1 MAKYSFVGHFHYYF
15 LQVVLLCLFYL
26 WCFQWRF
33 CLCLFRCFL
42 CYFFPT
48 RFSRFLTAFRT
59 FLPCA
64 TCWCCF
70 LNTICHCRATFTRDC
85 FRNGCYAKK
94 ALITK
99 ELHKPMV
106 AKRCQLILFMSSL
119 LSMYHSRQADEG
131 YAENAKICLPLVP
144 SYRAQGSVVIACAE
158 PPLSEFLVGSN
169 FCHFDSCYSPFY
181 VLIYCSLVYVQLLI
195 FSIILSKKVALKF
208 QILLQLSYFSD
219 DSYYTKVEESF
230 FTRKHSKIKRI
241 CHFASDF
248 QPNSLISIN
257 KSSKC

>member
-1 MAKYSFVGHFHYYF
+1 MFVLSLVFPVALLSLLVSAVSCVTFPDSFQSF
-15 LQVVLLCLFYL
+15 LDC
-26 WCFQWRF
+26 
-33 CLCLFRCFL
+33 
-42 CYFFPT
+42 
-48 RFSRFLTAFRT
+48 FRT

-106 AKRCQLILFMSSL
+106 AKRCQLILFMSSFFL
-119 LSMYHSRQADEG
+119 CTIPADEG

-169 FCHFDSCYSPFY
+169 FCHF
-181 VLIYCSLVYVQLLI
+181 
-195 FSIILSKKVALKF
+195 
-208 QILLQLSYFSD
+208 
-219 DSYYTKVEESF
+219 
-230 FTRKHSKIKRI
+230 
-241 CHFASDF
+241 
-248 QPNSLISIN
+248 
-257 KSSKC
+257 

>member
-1 MAKYSFVGHFHYYF
+1 MFVLSLVFPVALLSLLVSLF
-15 LQVVLLCLFYL
+15 PVLL
-26 WCFQWRF
+26 
-33 CLCLFRCFL
+33 
-42 CYFFPT
+42 FPT

-169 FCHFDSCYSPFY
+169 FCHFDSCYSPF
-181 VLIYCSLVYVQLLI
+181 LCIDLLFI
-195 FSIILSKKVALKF
+195 GICTAFNFLHYSIKKVALKF

-248 QPNSLISIN
+248 QPNSLIY
-257 KSSKC
+257 KQSSKC